1 MEIILRYK
9 TTKKIIEID
18 KSIISIQSLDEI
30 ILNNLIKDY
39 NVITIDNKN
48 LFFVGDT
55 VLNEINLFNKYPELN
70 IIYDAIRILDL
81 PVDFLDKKTSLL
93 TNTEKMYLN
102 ILRNI
107 SKIEGMILFK
117 NIFLGFDLNNQK
129 KIIKLINYIKNN
141 YIVFITSDDVNV
153 LYKIADYSIIN
164 SSKVIRYDKT
174 DNIYTNVQELLK
186 LNLEVP
192 TLSYITYK
200 AKEDKNVKLFYSK
213 DVRDIIKDIYK
224 HV

>member
-117 NIFLGFDLNNQK
+117 NIFL
-129 KIIKLINYIKNN
+129 
-141 YIVFITSDDVNV
+141 
-153 LYKIADYSIIN
+153 
-164 SSKVIRYDKT
+164 
-174 DNIYTNVQELLK
+174 
-186 LNLEVP
+186 
-192 TLSYITYK
+192 
-200 AKEDKNVKLFYSK
+200 
-213 DVRDIIKDIYK
+213 
-224 HV
+224 